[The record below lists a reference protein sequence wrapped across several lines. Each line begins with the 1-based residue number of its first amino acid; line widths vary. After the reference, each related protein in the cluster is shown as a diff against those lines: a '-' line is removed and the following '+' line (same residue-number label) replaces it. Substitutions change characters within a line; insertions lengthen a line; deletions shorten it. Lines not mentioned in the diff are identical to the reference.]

1 MCGRGH
7 LFRQWVRMVGA
18 CPTCGLRFP
27 REAGQWLGSWFLN
40 VCVVQAVLVAVLS
53 IEVAVTWPERP
64 SWGLLSIAF
73 VAAVVVP
80 VAFFPFSRTIWVA
93 IDLCMRPLDF
103 DDGVAPGVELE
114 QLEKA
119 AVRPGGTDV
128 RPRPARGGKAGPGV

>member
-1 MCGRGH
+1 
-7 LFRQWVRMVGA
+7 MVVA

-27 REAGQWLGSWFLN
+27 REQGQWLGSWFLN

-53 IEVAVTWPERP
+53 IEVAITWPERP
-64 SWGLLSIAF
+64 SWALLS
-73 VAAVVVP
+73 VALVATVAVP

-114 QLEKA
+114 QLE
-119 AVRPGGTDV
+119 VRSRR
-128 RPRPARGGKAGPGV
+128 RPESRRRPARGGTGRPGV